1 VQRIILVDWLCD
13 VVNFIRVSTTI
24 IIYIF
29 FITTLIMDTHN
40 FKILKYSLDQDE
52 IGGLCNFD
60 YEENCPSCCDIYKSY
75 LELYKQMV
83 SNKVST

>member
-1 VQRIILVDWLCD
+1 
-13 VVNFIRVSTTI
+13 
-24 IIYIF
+24 
-29 FITTLIMDTHN
+29 MDAN
-40 FKILKYSLDQDE
+40 NLKILKYSLDHDE

-75 LELYKQMV
+75 LELYKQIV

>member
-13 VVNFIRVSTTI
+13 VVNFIRVSITI
-24 IIYIF
+24 IF
-29 FITTLIMDTHN
+29 FFVIRTLTMDAN
-40 FKILKYSLDQDE
+40 NLKILKYSLDHDE

-60 YEENCPSCCDIYKSY
+60 YEENCSSCCDIYKSY
-75 LELYKQMV
+75 LELYKQIV